1 MTLRERIANRLFGTT
16 IRALANRAA
25 LAAVRALDD
34 PRDSSV
40 SASTYPRDRYPYDRE
55 EVLRDALDAWRVNPL
70 ARRVVALTSQ
80 YVVGGGLEISSDHEP
95 THDFLQEW
103 WNHPL
108 NRMSV
113 RAFEWCDELT
123 RSGNLFPLL
132 STGPDGMTYLRAVPA
147 ANIQD
152 IVTRPNDVEQPT
164 GFLPKPTADDPD
176 PAPWPAYDPQNDHP
190 TVGAKQELSASPF
203 PTVMLHYAINRPIGA
218 MWGESDLAPITRWL
232 SRYASWLEDRVRLN
246 RFRFAFLY
254 VVRGLFP
261 SAADRLE
268 RQAELNANP
277 PNPGSILVADQ
288 TEEWDVIHPKLDTF
302 EAERD
307 GLTIKKM
314 LAAGSGTPL
323 HFLAEPEGSTR
334 TTAEQAGGPT
344 YRHYEQRQL
353 FFTWLLESVARATV
367 RRRALI
373 TGDVDPESNI
383 RVTGGDIS
391 PRDNAALATAGTT
404 MMGAAVGLRDREIID
419 DEELLRLCYK
429 FTGEQ
434 IDVPE
439 MIERGKKAGPPKV
452 YARGSAPEQQK
463 DQPTLP
469 TTSPPVP
476 GQRVKA
482 PADNGK
488 EPA

>member
-1 MTLRERIANRLFGTT
+1 MTFRDRIVQRLFGAR
-16 IRALANRAA
+16 IAA
-25 LAAVRALDD
+25 LVTRHVSLAVRALDD
-34 PRDSSV
+34 PRDTSV

-80 YVVGGGLEISSDHEP
+80 YVVGGGLEISSDHQP

-108 NRMSV
+108 NRMPV

-132 STGPDGMTYLRAVPA
+132 STGPDGMTYLRALPA
-147 ANIQD
+147 ADIQS
-152 IVTRPNDVEQPT
+152 IQSRPNDVEQ
-164 GFLPKPTADDPD
+164 GISFLPRPSAEDPD
-176 PAPWPAYDPQNDHP
+176 PPPWPAYDPQNDDP
-190 TVGAKQELSASPF
+190 TKSV
-203 PTVMLHYAINRPIGA
+203 VLHYAINRPIGA
-218 MWGESDLAPITRWL
+218 QWGESDLAPITRWL

-246 RFRFAFLY
+246 RFRFAFMY

-353 FFTWLLESVARATV
+353 FFTWLLADIARAV
-367 RRRALI
+367 CRRRSAI
-373 TGDVDPESNI
+373 VADTDPDSNI
-383 RVTGGDIS
+383 RVIGGDIS

-439 MIERGKKAGPPKV
+439 MIARGKKAGPPKV
-452 YARGSAPEQQK
+452 YARASAPEPQTP
-463 DQPTLP
+463 QPT
-469 TTSPPVP
+469 TTPPAP
-476 GQRVKA
+476 GQRVKV
-482 PADNGK
+482 PENGK